1 MNDNENPPNPA
12 PRICKSPCDC
22 RAIHDHLLRKFR
34 ENPQWLADTTPDE
47 ARRELTLAE
56 EDMERLHAWCG
67 KWLTAEQIKQI
78 QRLLHFVV
86 NHRRVYKRTVL
97 LSPRA
102 HLLVKTLS
110 DMDKLNM
117 SEIVETHLDRVLRE
131 RHGLTLRTRIDER
144 DGAIGFH
151 IERLPSES

>member
-1 MNDNENPPNPA
+1 MNDYVSLPPSYT
-12 PRICKSPCDC
+12 RICKSPCDC
-22 RAIHDHLLRKFR
+22 RAIYDHLMRKFR
-34 ENPQWLADTTPDE
+34 ENPHWLADGSDE
-47 ARRELTLAE
+47 ARRELART
-56 EDMERLHAWCG
+56 EDDMNRLHAWCG
-67 KWLTAEQIKQI
+67 KWLIPEQIKQL

-110 DMDKLNM
+110 DMEKLNM
-117 SEIVETHLDRVLRE
+117 SEIVETYLDRALKE
-131 RHGLTLRTRIDER
+131 RHGLTMRTRIDER

-151 IERLPSES
+151 IEQLPQEG